1 MQNNDNINFFC
12 YSRELHHFL
21 AAFREKCYNSKINSN
36 TKHRYWIYKK
46 SSRLDELIKFYNEVK
61 NKY

>member
-1 MQNNDNINFFC
+1 MIILTFFVIRGN
-12 YSRELHHFL
+12 YITFL
-21 AAFREKCYNSKINSN
+21 EAFREKCYNSKINSN

-46 SSRLDELIKFYNEVK
+46 SSRLDKLIEFYNEVK